1 MIKFIENNYDL
12 PATKKDFN
20 GGIFHS
26 LSSYFPHIQLQSF
39 CLSLCLSLLLLLSPS
54 NSLSLT
60 YSLPLSLA
68 FSHLLFLT
76 NSLSLSLAMYL

>member
-54 NSLSLT
+54 NSLSHSLTLSLSHWLSLT
-60 YSLPLSLA
+60 YS
-68 FSHLLFLT
+68 F
-76 NSLSLSLAMYL
+76 